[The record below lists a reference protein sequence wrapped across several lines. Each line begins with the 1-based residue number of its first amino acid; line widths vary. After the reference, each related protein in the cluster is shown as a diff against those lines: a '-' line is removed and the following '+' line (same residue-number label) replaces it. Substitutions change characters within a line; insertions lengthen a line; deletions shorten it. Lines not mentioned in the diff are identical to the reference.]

1 MGIILNGTNLI
12 RIHQACAVV
21 KLMKK
26 GSCQPLGKRAG
37 KLSHEY
43 SLSAEEV
50 RVLHVNGDIVAKQ
63 GKCI

>member
-1 MGIILNGTNLI
+1 
-12 RIHQACAVV
+12 
-21 KLMKK
+21 MKK